1 MAKGVIFSY
10 AYTYYLG
17 DAIHD
22 IDVDDTVDTVEFESA
37 QPNQVFSVRLHSV
50 KKQFPHVKKL
60 ILPENLRNIEI
71 SNYMFPNVVE
81 VESKSRNFLSGQFLV
96 NQFNHLF
103 NSFCRQPDEV
113 LDLKNICCIEPY
125 ALEGCKTR
133 KMINMNQDITLK
145 QCALHG
151 SALLLEDFEGKFEN
165 GIQMF
170 SNTVIDIEKNSDI
183 RLQDCSFYD
192 SCDFSKAGSVFLTDF
207 NLVESFKDS
216 YPAKLIIQDDTFY
229 PLSHVVYQLKKFNIV
244 DIQNQWYKLKGNLL
258 YTKDEKILVHVPFNY
273 KHVSIADGTTE
284 LPADV
289 MASCLNL
296 TSIHIPDSVK
306 YIGYGAL
313 CNCPSLESIDI
324 DAWNF
329 TANASLFR
337 GCSSLKKIDISGN
350 FTCIPR
356 DMFTN
361 SGLQEVIF
369 HEGLQAID
377 SRAFG
382 FTPIKSVTF
391 PSTLRFVESGNFQSV
406 SQIFVKGN
414 KLPHGVLQSI
424 LKDSAAEEYSIQNS
438 LLSITF
444 LDVNKTIYIPKQIMS
459 RSLMQLESLL
469 CDFPIDAIDT
479 IENNAF
485 DIPESSYLSMYNSSQ
500 VSQASIIN
508 CAIAFINATGSQN
521 ARSFLKKKN
530 ISILNHLFKRCNEE
544 DFISFIA
551 LDILTP
557 RMLDK
562 VLAFAQEQNMTMLIS
577 LILDKKQKSGCSKK
591 KFVL

>member
-10 AYTYYLG
+10 THTYYQI
-17 DAIHD
+17 IHD

-37 QPNQVFSVRLHSV
+37 QPNQVFFVKLRSV

-60 ILPENLRNIEI
+60 ILSENLSNIEI

-81 VESKSRNFLSGQFLV
+81 IESKSRNFLSGPFLV
-96 NQFNHLF
+96 DQFNHLY

-133 KMINMNQDITLK
+133 KMINMNQDITLE

-170 SNTVIDIEKNSDI
+170 SNIVIDVEKNSDI
-183 RLQDCSFYD
+183 RLQDCSVYD
-192 SCDFSKAGSVFLTDF
+192 SCDFSKAGSILLTDF
-207 NLVESFKDS
+207 NLVKSFKNS

-229 PLSHVVYQLKKFNIV
+229 PLSNVVYQLKKFNIV
-244 DIQNQWYKLKGNLL
+244 DIQNQWYRLKDNLL
-258 YTKDEKILVHVPFNY
+258 YTKDEKILVHVPFND

-284 LPADV
+284 LPAEV

-324 DAWNF
+324 GAWNF

-337 GCSSLKKIDISGN
+337 GCSSLKKIDIPGN

-361 SGLQEVIF
+361 SGLQEVVF

-377 SRAFG
+377 GRAFG

-414 KLPHGVLQSI
+414 KLPHGVLSSI
-424 LKDSAAEEYSIQNS
+424 LKDSSTADYSIQDS

-444 LDVNKTIYIPKQIMS
+444 LDVNKTIYIPRQIMS
-459 RSLMQLESLL
+459 RSLIQLESLL
-469 CDFPIDAIDT
+469 CDFPIDT
-479 IENNAF
+479 IENDAF
-485 DIPESSYLSMYNSSQ
+485 DIPESSYLSMYDSSR

-577 LILDKKQKSGCSKK
+577 LILDKKKKLGCSKK